1 MALRGKLGFI
11 GGGRMGEALIQG
23 LLKSGLITAEDIL
36 ATDPVADRRV
46 YLADTYGVILYQEQV
61 LRIAHQLAG
70 LSLADADLLL
80 LSVTVSTAL

>member
-46 YLADTYGVILYQEQV
+46 YLADT
-61 LRIAHQLAG
+61 
-70 LSLADADLLL
+70 
-80 LSVTVSTAL
+80 